1 MHVVP
6 DREDFLS
13 LSRRGNLIP
22 VYAELLADTLSPVEA
37 YLRLQGQASFLLESV
52 EGGEKWGRYSFLGL
66 APSFSIS
73 IRAQEVE
80 LRGPGGTEHHRV
92 ENPLEFLRQ
101 FMAQFR
107 PVEVEGLERFWGG
120 LVGYLGY
127 DMVRFMEDL
136 GPLREK
142 PSLGMPDA
150 YLMLTDT
157 MVVFDALKQKAR
169 VLANIHLQEAQ
180 EPLQAYE
187 RAVQKLRAVIQ
198 ALQAPRESLPLPVLQ
213 PLGKPREDFSSSFG
227 PPEAFMQAV
236 ERAKAYVHSGDVVQ
250 VVLSQRFERPSSARP
265 LDIYRALRLVNPS
278 PYMFYLDTPAG
289 QLIGSSPEIL
299 VRLEGRHITLRPIAG
314 TRRRGRTEEEDQA
327 LEAELRADPK
337 EQAEHIMLVDLGRN
351 DVGRVAQVGSV
362 RVQELMSLERYS
374 HVMHL
379 VSSVVGTLRQGLGAF
394 DVLKACFPAG
404 TVTGAPK
411 VRAMQII
418 DELEPLK
425 RGPYA
430 GAVGYISYSGNM
442 DTCITI
448 RTLIIRDGRVYVQAG
463 AGVVADSVP
472 AMEHKETLNKAM
484 AMMKAVQMAE
494 ALF

>member
-1 MHVVP
+1 
-6 DREDFLS
+6 
-13 LSRRGNLIP
+13 
-22 VYAELLADTLSPVEA
+22 
-37 YLRLQGQASFLLESV
+37 
-52 EGGEKWGRYSFLGL
+52 
-66 APSFSIS
+66 
-73 IRAQEVE
+73 
-80 LRGPGGTEHHRV
+80 
-92 ENPLEFLRQ
+92 
-101 FMAQFR
+101 
-107 PVEVEGLERFWGG
+107 
-120 LVGYLGY
+120 
-127 DMVRFMEDL
+127 
-136 GPLREK
+136 
-142 PSLGMPDA
+142 
-150 YLMLTDT
+150 
-157 MVVFDALKQKAR
+157 
-169 VLANIHLQEAQ
+169 
-180 EPLQAYE
+180 
-187 RAVQKLRAVIQ
+187 
-198 ALQAPRESLPLPVLQ
+198 
-213 PLGKPREDFSSSFG
+213 
-227 PPEAFMQAV
+227 
-236 ERAKAYVHSGDVVQ
+236 
-250 VVLSQRFERPSSARP
+250 